1 MRLVTSL
8 RFAFAQVL
16 VVSGVMVP
24 WMLTAKVPA
33 FAQRVTCDALQIPLP
48 KQISNEAPPAVE
60 TFTYTWTRGGESG
73 TEDRFDPRQLW
84 EAEQRL
90 GKWTDDAGNTYELVQ
105 PQSVIDSFEI
115 GFESKYSNPMA
126 HVLKEEYKENRREVG
141 KLARKDL
148 PEWLED
154 WTGKSFGKPQQVRAM
169 GAVHQALIA
178 EADDM
183 VALVFFLRADQ
194 NQAYA
199 LLITTPNDPPKAWK
213 GMLTR
218 AISGIAPASKL
229 LKSNRKQ
236 EGWNTVE
243 KPPYRVLSNLPSQ
256 YAKFVDKLLLDMQ
269 QMRKIYTTYIPEPKQ
284 TKVPI
289 SVIRVFATPEEYHAY
304 AGAGD
309 EWSAGV
315 FSSTHR
321 ELVVMG
327 DTTSG
332 SKKEQAEDIR
342 MVTFHEGF
350 HQYLFS
356 ITPPNVDVPLW
367 FNEGHATFFETFKRL
382 GKKAKPEISPRLEG
396 VRRDPRFCSAEGLKR
411 LMNFS
416 REEFYHEENRMA
428 AYNTSWMLVHWLR
441 AEAPKPLGATLNQ
454 YYQLLC
460 KEKTHKE
467 AMEKVYTPEVL
478 EQISD
483 GLREFL
489 NKHQYKP

>member
-1 MRLVTSL
+1 MRLVMVL
-8 RFAFAQVL
+8 RSALTPVL
-16 VVSGVMVP
+16 VVSGVLVP
-24 WMLTAKVPA
+24 WMVLAKVPA
-33 FAQRVTCDALQIPLP
+33 FAQRVTCGELQVPLP
-48 KQISNEAPPAVE
+48 GQISNEAPPAVE

-90 GKWTDDAGNTYELVQ
+90 GKWTDHEGNTYELVQ
-105 PQSVIDSFEI
+105 PQSVVDSFEV
-115 GFESKYSNPMA
+115 GFEQKYSNPA
-126 HVLKEEYKENRREVG
+126 PHVLKEEYKANRREVG

-148 PEWLED
+148 PEWLKD
-154 WTGKSFGKPQQVRAM
+154 WTGKTFGKPQQVRAM
-169 GAVHQALIA
+169 GAVRQALIA
-178 EADDM
+178 EAEGM
-183 VALVFFLRADQ
+183 AALIFFLRSDQ
-194 NQAYA
+194 NQPYA
-199 LLITTPNDPPKAWK
+199 LLVTTPKDPPRAWK
-213 GMLTR
+213 GTLTR
-218 AISGIAPASKL
+218 AVGGIAPASKL

-243 KPPYRVLSNLPSQ
+243 KPPYRVLSNLPGQ
-256 YAKFVDKLLLDMQ
+256 YAKFVERLLTEMR
-269 QMRKIYTTYIPEPKQ
+269 QMRKIYTTYIPEPSRM
-284 TKVPI
+284 KVPV
-289 SVIRVFATPEEYHAY
+289 SVIRIFATPEEYHAY

-356 ITPPNVDVPLW
+356 ITPPNVEVPLW
-367 FNEGHATFFETFKRL
+367 FNEGHATFFETFRRA
-382 GKKAKPEISPRLEG
+382 GKGAGPEPSRRLED
-396 VRRDPRFCSAEGLKR
+396 VRRDPRFCSPEGLER

-416 REEFYHEENRMA
+416 REAFYQEENRMT
-428 AYNTSWMLVHWLR
+428 AYASSWLLVHWLR
-441 AEAPKPLGATLNQ
+441 TEAPKPLEATLNQ
-454 YYQLLC
+454 YYHLLC
-460 KEKTHKE
+460 EEKTHAE
-467 AMEKVYTPEVL
+467 AMEEVYTPEVL
-478 EQISD
+478 AEISK

-489 NKHQYKP
+489 RTHRYKP